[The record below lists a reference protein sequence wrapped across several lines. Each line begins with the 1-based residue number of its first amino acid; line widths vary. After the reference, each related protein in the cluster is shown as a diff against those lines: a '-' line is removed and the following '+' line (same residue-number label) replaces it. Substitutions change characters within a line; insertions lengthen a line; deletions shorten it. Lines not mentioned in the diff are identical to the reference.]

1 MKGLYEEGIQANLE
15 AVQIQPEFPIAHNN
29 LAVGY
34 LELEDYETAI
44 SHCDKA
50 RELGYDVAPD
60 LLKELAPHRQG

>member
-15 AVQIQPEFPIAHNN
+15 AVRIQPEFPIAHNN

-34 LELEDYETAI
+34 LEMGDYPKAV

-50 RELGYDVAPD
+50 REQGYDVAPE
-60 LLKELAPHRQG
+60 LLEELAPHRR

>member
-15 AVQIQPEFPIAHNN
+15 AVRIQPEFPVAHNN

-34 LELEDYETAI
+34 LELKDYPKAV

-50 RELGYDVAPD
+50 REQGYEVVPE
-60 LLKELAPHRQG
+60 LLEELAPHRR